1 MLWVADDAAAAI
13 LQLKGPTSGS
23 EGAGAASSSEK
34 ALNPFA
40 SSPLSAGAEVSSRAE
55 VEPDV
60 AQQLTGLK
68 SELHALLRV
77 LG

>member
-1 MLWVADDAAAAI
+1 MPAAI
-13 LQLKGPTSGS
+13 LQLKAP
-23 EGAGAASSSEK
+23 AGAQSAANSSEK
-34 ALNPFA
+34 PNPFA
-40 SSPLSAGAEVSSRAE
+40 SSPLGTGAEVSSRAE